1 MFKIEY
7 RVVLI
12 ILIRHKSTY
21 QNYKNHPINIGS
33 VLAVGICAG
42 PHNRLL
48 QRQHC
53 SSGLRRIFARRR
65 CCYAATAMLFGQKR
79 VEIFL
84 DFERLLIILR
94 FFLLRAELF
103 RPTAYCF
110 LKVGNAPLSS

>member
-1 MFKIEY
+1 ME
-7 RVVLI
+7 
-12 ILIRHKSTY
+12 
-21 QNYKNHPINIGS
+21 
-33 VLAVGICAG
+33 ICAG

-84 DFERLLIILR
+84 DFERPICNGKSMGERFSFTFAPPPSRLCYLLAAAN
-94 FFLLRAELF
+94 RATAGRKQRYH
-103 RPTAYCF
+103 RPRVA
-110 LKVGNAPLSS
+110 LPPAANR